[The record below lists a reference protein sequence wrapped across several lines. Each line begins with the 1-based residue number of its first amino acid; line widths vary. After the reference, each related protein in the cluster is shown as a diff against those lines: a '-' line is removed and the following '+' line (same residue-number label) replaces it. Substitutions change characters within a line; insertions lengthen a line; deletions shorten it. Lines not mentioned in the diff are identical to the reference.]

1 MCSWAQ
7 LIKAMCV
14 CSDASV
20 ASDIPCLKS
29 CSLEQRVGL
38 LSAQHLTAGKER
50 GTRREGLGSR
60 LTDRSSTPGASDR
73 HPHAGGLT
81 SIAKR
86 WAFQPRF
93 GIRNS
98 STAVGVGGGCCARPG
113 HGDLGCGPLSS
124 SVSPTLRAVLVK
136 CIKPRNSELTK
147 AKY

>member
-1 MCSWAQ
+1 MQNSPSPLWMV
-7 LIKAMCV
+7 LI
-14 CSDASV
+14 
-20 ASDIPCLKS
+20 
-29 CSLEQRVGL
+29 GL
-38 LSAQHLTAGKER
+38 LREAVGSELPPRAEGDEAAERGRCGAGKER